1 MPAIWNDRSS
11 LASPAFIVLAGS
23 QVVLIAS
30 ITLLVVPL
38 PAVQREFGMDP
49 ADLALL
55 NSAYGLSFSGLLLL
69 GGRLGDLYGHRRAFL
84 AGVAVFGVASAA
96 AALAPGNLVLLVA
109 RFAQGVGAALTA
121 PAAMALVRQVV
132 PEERRPRATAV
143 WGTLSVT
150 GATAGSLLS
159 GVIAALVSWR
169 WAFAI
174 PIAASAVVVAAA
186 RLLPGRAAGGTPG
199 RAPRLDVPGAV
210 LATAGMVTLSFGL
223 LYAAPIVAGA
233 GGLLLLAFAAVEL
246 RAAEPLLPLG
256 FLASPRRPAA
266 LVAVLVTAAASA
278 TTTFFLTLWL
288 QQVRGLTPLQTSAAF
303 APYLLVLAM
312 GPVSGRLV
320 GRLGARAVTV
330 CGLGLGALS
339 MGLLSL
345 IEPGTPYAGVVLA
358 GLLLFPVASG
368 LALSGATVTALDGVP
383 ARQAGLG
390 AGLVN
395 TAMEVGPTVGLAAL
409 AALAAARTGPHRDP
423 AAVTHGYGFA
433 LAVTALLFVLTAAL
447 TGIAGR
453 SPRNENTRNR
463 EDRHEVRR

>member
-1 MPAIWNDRSS
+1 M
-11 LASPAFIVLAGS
+11 SPTFIVLAGS

-38 PAVQREFGMDP
+38 PAIQHEFGLDP
-49 ADLALL
+49 AGLALL
-55 NSAYGLSFSGLLLL
+55 SSAYGLSFSGLLLL
-69 GGRLGDLYGHRRAFL
+69 GGRLSDLYGHRRAFL
-84 AGVAVFGVASAA
+84 TGVAVFGAASVA
-96 AALAPGNLVLLVA
+96 AALAPGHLVLLLA
-109 RFAQGVGAALTA
+109 RFVQGVGAALTA

-132 PEERRPRATAV
+132 PDQRMPRAMAV

-174 PIAASAVVVAAA
+174 PVTASAVVLAGA
-186 RLLPGRAAGGTPG
+186 RLLPDRTPG
-199 RAPRLDVPGAV
+199 QAPRLDVPGAV
-210 LATAGMVTLSFGL
+210 LATAGMVALSFGL
-223 LYAAPIVAGA
+223 LYSAPIVAGA
-233 GGLLLLAFAAVEL
+233 GVLLLAAFAAVES
-246 RAAEPLLPLG
+246 RAAEPLLPLR
-256 FLASPRRPAA
+256 FLASPRRSAA
-266 LVAVLVTAAASA
+266 LFAVLVTAAASA

-303 APYLLVLAM
+303 TPYLLVLAM

-320 GRLGARAVTV
+320 GRLGARAVTAY
-330 CGLGLGALS
+330 GLGLGAVS

-345 IEPGTPYAGVVLA
+345 IEPDTPYAGVVLA

-368 LALSGATVTALDGVP
+368 LALSGATVAALDGVP

-409 AALAAARTGPHRDP
+409 AALAAARTGPLRDP

-433 LAVTALLFVLTAAL
+433 LAATALLFILTAAL
-447 TGIAGR
+447 TGVAGR
-453 SPRNENTRNR
+453 NPRNENTHNR
-463 EDRHEVRR
+463 EVRHEVRR